1 VSRDILEYEMYNA
14 NVYASEEKISL
25 TQMAELLEQANTT
38 CFTVCFT
45 AKVDEAVV
53 RERLANCTKAELAE
67 GKALAKEI
75 LSGKETTI
83 IGRLSKAD
91 GKLGRSLVI
100 DLPTQGYR

>member
-1 VSRDILEYEMYNA
+1 MYSA
-14 NVYASEEKISL
+14 NIFGSEEKITL

-45 AKVDEAVV
+45 SKIDEAVV
-53 RERLANCTKAELAE
+53 RERLSKCTQAELAE

-75 LSGKETTI
+75 LIGKETTLV
-83 IGRLSKAD
+83 GRLSKAE

-100 DLPTQGYR
+100 DLPT